1 MNTVVNGGA
10 IVEECLLNG
19 GRDVS
24 LSAINGSI
32 DSNEESTSPPLYVET
47 RLLYNCRSHSKVQHS
62 MTFHTL
68 GDLKAK
74 SFKAKFYLETDFWKW
89 ITTTCNWFD
98 NFILC
103 TVKSKFQHVSFRS
116 IFGFSD
122 CLWRKIFI
130 LIYCNLLTKS
140 WFPNQ

>member
-47 RLLYNCRSHSKVQHS
+47 RLLYNCGSHSKNHRSV
-62 MTFHTL
+62 TFHTL

-74 SFKAKFYLETDFWKW
+74 SFKATFYLETDF
-89 ITTTCNWFD
+89 
-98 NFILC
+98 
-103 TVKSKFQHVSFRS
+103 
-116 IFGFSD
+116 
-122 CLWRKIFI
+122 
-130 LIYCNLLTKS
+130 
-140 WFPNQ
+140 